1 MSSEDSLKSRIVDDV
16 RFVRGNIEIAE
27 SDGFSWIDVYKPTR
41 TEMDALAKSYNFHI
55 LNVEDSLTK
64 NQFAKIDRYED
75 YVFVIL
81 LFPVAEKEIIKSTR
95 SKSRQLSVFVG
106 KNYLVTIH
114 QGDFKPLTKLFELCK
129 RSDGDARKKIMGK
142 SAGYLFHGI
151 IDVLIDELLHMT
163 LKVIGNLDDIEKPV
177 FDESVSVARE
187 IARLRREITVLKHSV
202 NSLKRVIPEF
212 GSRDAPRYSANE
224 IDDDLARYYADVND
238 HIAKVAETLDEAK
251 EKAEIFKDIDF
262 MLGNDRSNKILEFL
276 TVVFTLFIPTL
287 FLGTIYGMNIGI
299 PGTVQSGTWT
309 FWGPHTT
316 LIIVGLMSLA
326 SVLAMLG
333 YFRRM
338 GWFTAG

>member
-1 MSSEDSLKSRIVDDV
+1 
-16 RFVRGNIEIAE
+16 
-27 SDGFSWIDVYKPTR
+27 
-41 TEMDALAKSYNFHI
+41 
-55 LNVEDSLTK
+55 
-64 NQFAKIDRYED
+64 
-75 YVFVIL
+75 
-81 LFPVAEKEIIKSTR
+81 
-95 SKSRQLSVFVG
+95 
-106 KNYLVTIH
+106 
-114 QGDFKPLTKLFELCK
+114 
-129 RSDGDARKKIMGK
+129 
-142 SAGYLFHGI
+142 
-151 IDVLIDELLHMT
+151 
-163 LKVIGNLDDIEKPV
+163 
-177 FDESVSVARE
+177 
-187 IARLRREITVLKHSV
+187 LKHSV